1 VDSSR
6 NHLLP
11 GSGVAQQK
19 YGRVRRRDNFR
30 LSQNPFQGRA
40 LAHDFFEVGFATQL
54 PIDGLSRPAVGE
66 VLHKGGPS
74 KWRDAE
80 SRVRHQHPD
89 SRAILPQ
96 ILLFKRR
103 TRSVAQ
109 TFFMSSFI

>member
-1 VDSSR
+1 MDSSR

-80 SRVRHQHPD
+80 SRVQHPD

-109 TFFMSSFI
+109 TFLMSSFI